1 MGKTRLLLSLFL
13 VTCCAI
19 IQVLTFTAERTTAAL
34 AWARQ
39 GVTLSGDLLCYNT
52 GTHLYSTAEDRQP
65 HANAALAWASHQKG
79 VTLSGDL
86 LCYNTGTHLYS

>member
-1 MGKTRLLLSLFL
+1 MTPRLAHANAAVVLSAVKVRGQQQHWHGQDEVSLFL

-34 AWARQ
+34 AWARR

-52 GTHLYSTAEDRQP
+52 GTHLYS
-65 HANAALAWASHQKG
+65 
-79 VTLSGDL
+79 
-86 LCYNTGTHLYS
+86 